1 MTSLVVAVL
10 RRRNNILCHLGLFL
24 ILFGGFFGAP
34 FFSEGTMK
42 VSASSESCIAVSS
55 EGKHFRTPFNVRLL
69 EFKTEYYDD
78 GKNPKQ
84 YSSRIIIDGV
94 EKVTAVGKPC
104 LHKGYL
110 IYQSGHEGES
120 CSIIKIVRDPFLAV
134 VFLGMLLAAIGALMS
149 ISSLWQSWITI
160 AITICLSVV
169 FGVISLTRI
178 HLGTMAPALRSLWF
192 IPHLAAYMIAYALL
206 ALSIVLWIIRKKET
220 ALKLVGASSSLLL
233 IGMLCGAVWAKFAW
247 GDYWSWDPKECW
259 AAATWLLTLM
269 ATHIPKDRRKLVFI
283 TILLAFLSMQITWY
297 GVNYLPSAS
306 ESIHTYR

>member
-1 MTSLVVAVL
+1 M
-10 RRRNNILCHLGLFL
+10 
-24 ILFGGFFGAP
+24 
-34 FFSEGTMK
+34 
-42 VSASSESCIAVSS
+42 
-55 EGKHFRTPFNVRLL
+55 
-69 EFKTEYYDD
+69 
-78 GKNPKQ
+78 
-84 YSSRIIIDGV
+84 
-94 EKVTAVGKPC
+94 GKPC

-220 ALKLVGASSSLLL
+220 ALKLV
-233 IGMLCGAVWAKFAW
+233 
-247 GDYWSWDPKECW
+247 
-259 AAATWLLTLM
+259 
-269 ATHIPKDRRKLVFI
+269 
-283 TILLAFLSMQITWY
+283 
-297 GVNYLPSAS
+297 
-306 ESIHTYR
+306 